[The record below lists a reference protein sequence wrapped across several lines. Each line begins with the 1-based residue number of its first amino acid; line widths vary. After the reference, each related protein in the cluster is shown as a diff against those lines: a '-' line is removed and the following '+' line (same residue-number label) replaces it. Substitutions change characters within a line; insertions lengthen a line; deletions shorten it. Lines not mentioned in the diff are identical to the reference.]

1 MFKILLLLRKSS
13 PPAARPRPGAGP
25 QLVIAR
31 VTTPADPAPAPRQL
45 GGGGHTGHLLLTSP
59 VVLIF
64 CNIVSHIVIMGMGYG

>member
-25 QLVIAR
+25 QLVTAR

-64 CNIVSHIVIMGMGYG
+64 CNIVSHFVIMGYG